1 VSEARAHVGRG
12 QDERVPTRLPQ
23 PRSHWRTSEARVS
36 EGAKRER
43 TSVEFNYPPTVV
55 RLDAADRDDRV
66 APLLDDVG
74 KDVLQLPN
82 LIARELASREIVT
95 LDKQLD
101 AQVSGQQLVGERERV
116 QRGRDVCQAHLVRGH
131 SDVFACE
138 RASARARER
147 VGCLICRWCNETTW
161 FRGYAPSRE
170 VSHGGSEACL
180 TTPYMMLQRYGM

>member
-1 VSEARAHVGRG
+1 M
-12 QDERVPTRLPQ
+12 
-23 PRSHWRTSEARVS
+23 S

-74 KDVLQLPN
+74 KDVLLLPN

-147 VGCLICRWCNETTW
+147 V
-161 FRGYAPSRE
+161 S
-170 VSHGGSEACL
+170 V
-180 TTPYMMLQRYGM
+180 YGA